1 MKGLG
6 VLIVWMLSLTLG
18 QQLTAQYYI
27 AAGYA
32 HGFSNMPTTTSI
44 ISDFNARENHTLG
57 KMQGLDGYQFAAGM
71 YSDFMMVE
79 LGYGNM
85 VKGLKSTNPNQLK
98 ENAQVIANQAAVHF
112 NIGYRPF
119 KFHYFTVGGGL
130 TLGQARVRYSFGGDY
145 QAPVKQ
151 YNFGAELFVDYG
163 IRLKFLLKKSQ
174 RKQLFYLLRIHPYY
188 QFTTGLELR
197 KLETE
202 LNQRTELPEGQY
214 FDNMGHFGI
223 RISLVVP
230 FLPKDEQ
237 ERRKYF
243 EKPKKKKK
251 KKKPKTSQRRKGGTE
266 EPKGRL

>member
-1 MKGLG
+1 MKKLA
-6 VLIVWMLSLTLG
+6 VLTVWILSLILG
-18 QQLTAQYYI
+18 QQLCAQYYI
-27 AAGYA
+27 SAGYA
-32 HGFSNMPTTTSI
+32 HGFSTMPTTDGI
-44 ISDFNARENHTLG
+44 VSDFNTRENHSLG
-57 KMQGLDGYQFAAGM
+57 KMTGLDGYQFAVGM

-85 VKGLKSTNPNQLK
+85 VKGIKSTNPNQLK

-119 KFHYFTVGGGL
+119 KFHYLTIGGGL
-130 TLGQARVRYSFGGDY
+130 LLGQARVRYSFGGDY
-145 QAPVKQ
+145 QVPVKQ
-151 YNFGAELFVDYG
+151 YNFGAEIFIDYG

-174 RKQLFYLLRIHPYY
+174 RKELFYLLRIHPYY
-188 QFTTGLELR
+188 QFVTDLELR
-197 KLETE
+197 NLETE
-202 LNQRTELPEGQY
+202 LNQRTDLPEGQY
-214 FDNMGHFGI
+214 FDNMGHFGV

-230 FLPKDEQ
+230 FLPKDED

-251 KKKPKTSQRRKGGTE
+251 KKKKITSKRKGGTE

>member
-1 MKGLG
+1 MKGFV
-6 VLIVWMLSLTLG
+6 VLIVVIFSLILG
-18 QQLTAQYYI
+18 QQLSAQYYI

-32 HGFSNMPTTTSI
+32 HGFSNMPTTNSI
-44 ISDFNARENHTLG
+44 ISDFNARENHSLG
-57 KMQGLDGYQFAAGM
+57 KMTGLDGYQFAAGM
-71 YSDFMMVE
+71 YSDFMVVE

-85 VKGLKSTNPNQLK
+85 VKGLKSNNPNQLK
-98 ENAQVIANQAAVHF
+98 ENAQVVANQAAVHF

-130 TLGQARVRYSFGGDY
+130 LLGEARVRYSFGGDY
-145 QAPVKQ
+145 QVPVKQ

-174 RKQLFYLLRIHPYY
+174 RKELFYLLRIHPYF
-188 QFTTGLELR
+188 QFVTTLELR
-197 KLETE
+197 HLETE
-202 LNQRTELPEGQY
+202 LNQRTDIPQGQ
-214 FDNMGHFGI
+214 FSDNLGHFGI

-230 FLPKDEQ
+230 FFPKDED

-251 KKKPKTSQRRKGGTE
+251 KNSKEETEKPKYE
-266 EPKGRL
+266 W